1 MLNVAEPANSNPRKW
16 EGLGEAQ
23 ATPRKINLQTD
34 LVYLR
39 RLVRY
44 LRPYKGRLVIGV
56 IAGVACGAISGGFPK
71 AIQMVFHKLFE
82 TGQSPPLWMVVAI
95 CGAVPVY
102 FALRGIL
109 GFLNDYFLTWVG
121 SHALRDI
128 RLQLF
133 AHLQRM
139 SMDFFVRTRVAS
151 LIQHVNGD
159 TATMRETMISLA
171 VDVVRQP
178 ITVIAAICV
187 IGYINPWFSLVAL
200 LLGTLCLVPVAYFG
214 KRVREYSREERKLA
228 RLALGAMHETF
239 TNVRVIKAY
248 LLEGRQN
255 ARFDSVI
262 NRQIRRQ
269 LQIKRQREFLSS
281 LIELIASLGIM
292 AAVMYVYLTKTKFS
306 DFLGI
311 VTGFYMMYE
320 PLKKLA
326 SLHQQSQQALVACE
340 RVFHLMDT
348 LPTVPDAD
356 GAVELKQFRH
366 EICFENVSL
375 VYAKKRP
382 AVQAVSLTIPFGTVC
397 ALVGPSGAG
406 KSSLVNLLL
415 RFYDPTSGR
424 VLIDDQDLREVQTGS
439 LRQLIGL
446 VTQETLLFADTVA
459 TNIGLGR
466 PGASRE
472 EIVEAAKRANAH
484 EFILGMPQG
493 YETVLSDR
501 GQNLSGGQQQRLAIA
516 RAILKDPAI
525 LVLDEATSSLDSES
539 EQQVQAALTELMRG
553 RTVIV
558 IAHRL
563 STVRHANRVAVL
575 DKGQLVELGTHQEL
589 VEQNGLY
596 KRLSDLQFLP
606 A

>member
-1 MLNVAEPANSNPRKW
+1 VVTTIPANSNTRTW
-16 EGLGEAQ
+16 EEPGQGQ
-23 ATPRKINLQTD
+23 GPPRKINLKAD

-44 LRPYKGRLVIGV
+44 LKPYRGRLLIGV
-56 IAGVACGAISGGFPK
+56 IAGVACGAISGFFPK
-71 AIQMVFHKLFE
+71 AIQMVFHRLFE
-82 TGQSPPLWMVVAI
+82 TGQSPPLWIVVTI
-95 CGAVPVY
+95 CSAVPVY

-109 GFLNDYFLTWVG
+109 GFLNNYLLTWVG

-133 AHLQRM
+133 THLQRM

-151 LIQHVNGD
+151 LIQHVSGD
-159 TATMRETMISLA
+159 TATMRESMVNLA

-178 ITVIAAICV
+178 ITLISAICV

-200 LLGTLCLVPVAYFG
+200 LLGIICLVPIIYFG
-214 KRVREYSREERKLA
+214 RKVRKYSREERKLA
-228 RLALGAMHETF
+228 RIALGALHETF

-248 LLEGRQN
+248 LLEPRQN
-255 ARFDSVI
+255 AHFDGVI

-292 AAVMYVYLTKTKFS
+292 AAVLYVYVTKTKFS

-311 VTGFYMMYE
+311 VTGFYLMYE

-326 SLHQQSQQALVACE
+326 GLHQESQQALAACE
-340 RVFHLMDT
+340 RVFHLMDG
-348 LPTVPDAD
+348 LPTVQDAD
-356 GAVELKQFRH
+356 GALELKQFRR
-366 EICFENVSL
+366 EIRFENVSL
-375 VYAKKRP
+375 VYARNRP
-382 AVQAVSLTIPFGTVC
+382 AVQNVNLVIPVGTVC

-415 RFYDPTSGR
+415 RFYDPTNGR
-424 VLIDDQDLREVQTGS
+424 VLIDGQDLHEVQMRS
-439 LRQLIGL
+439 LRRLIGL

-466 PGASRE
+466 PDASQQ
-472 EIVEAAKRANAH
+472 EIVEAARRANAH
-484 EFILGMPQG
+484 EFIMTMPQG
-493 YETVLSDR
+493 YETVLGER
-501 GQNLSGGQQQRLAIA
+501 GQNLSGGQQQRIAIA

-525 LVLDEATSSLDSES
+525 LVLDEATSALDSES
-539 EQQVQAALTELMRG
+539 EQLVQKALAELMRG

-563 STVRHANRVAVL
+563 STVRHADQVAVL
-575 DKGQLVELGTHQEL
+575 DEGRIVELGPHREL
-589 VEQNGLY
+589 IERDGLY
-596 KRLSDLQFLP
+596 KRLYDLQLLP